1 MKFFDP
7 FAIAISLMSCT
18 GTDSPEQLFLAA
30 KAKMKDAERVV
41 FRQDLVVEIPDMQE
55 YDTLVRF
62 SDFRKDSQALFGYE
76 FKGRAETSESWYLDG
91 VLYDVNHLDSSVLV
105 LDDVDSKRL
114 RSNSFRTFN
123 PIHLLEK
130 TPWQYLGDT
139 SILQKKLLGYR
150 WAEMD
155 TVIDG
160 RKIYVENRLWINPT
174 SLLPEFY
181 SRSAYQDGKRGQLI
195 EGSFQDWTLENTSE
209 PFTSDLPKGY
219 LSKVEASIESPL
231 LKVGTPAPDFE
242 LMDVGGKAVKLSDYR
257 GKKVLLA
264 FSMINCGWCKIALE
278 QFAKPDY
285 QFADNIVPLYINPV
299 DSKERMEKYMS
310 KVEIPFPVLL
320 GAKEVGKSYGVYGF
334 PTFYLIDENGKI
346 EEVTQGFTDEG
357 ILNWKKKSE

>member
-1 MKFFDP
+1 MGKQQPAMKFFDP

-76 FKGRAETSESWYLDG
+76 FKGRAETSESLYLDG

-130 TPWQYLGDT
+130 TPWQYLGHT

-219 LSKVEASIESPL
+219 LSQVE
-231 LKVGTPAPDFE
+231 
-242 LMDVGGKAVKLSDYR
+242 
-257 GKKVLLA
+257 
-264 FSMINCGWCKIALE
+264 
-278 QFAKPDY
+278 
-285 QFADNIVPLYINPV
+285 
-299 DSKERMEKYMS
+299 
-310 KVEIPFPVLL
+310 
-320 GAKEVGKSYGVYGF
+320 
-334 PTFYLIDENGKI
+334 
-346 EEVTQGFTDEG
+346 
-357 ILNWKKKSE
+357 